1 MAIKRK
7 EVLTCVTTW
16 RKLRNIIP
24 SERKQAQK
32 AAYFMIS
39 FTRKFQNRQVDG
51 DKKSTVCYPGLGW
64 GMRK

>member
-7 EVLTCVTTW
+7 EVLICVTTW
-16 RKLRNIIP
+16 RKLRNIFL

-39 FTRKFQNRQVDG
+39 FTRNLQNRQVYG
-51 DKKSTVCYPGLGW
+51 DKKSAACYPGLGW